1 MRFGPKLVALAISA
15 CCGVAQAAT
24 FDPATGYLTIPSIK
38 VGGVTYS
45 VVVSIGSLV
54 SFNTGVPGSEDSYEP
69 TTNVLSM
76 PSIVV
81 GGIAFT
87 NVKVTVGGVI
97 SFSVVSTTP
106 PASAASCSAAS
117 APAGFNY
124 SQSGN
129 TITVTTNGCVALPT
143 TGICNPTA
151 TQATGVNVLV
161 TQNTQ
166 SFKLT
171 GIVMNIPG
179 LPNPFDAMASAL
191 GVTSSCIRNAPTGYS
206 SLTVNSNV
214 CYDIT
219 QQMGPAL
226 TANPSP
232 YITVSNPITMSMQGT
247 TTMQVVADCLTSGAM
262 VITDALTGTTLI
274 KQADGSYK

>member
-1 MRFGPKLVALAISA
+1 MRFGLKLAALAMLA
-15 CCGVAQAAT
+15 CCNVAQAAT
-24 FDPATGYLTIPSIK
+24 FNPATGHLTIPSLK
-38 VGGVTYS
+38 VGGVSYN
-45 VVVSIGSLV
+45 VVISIGSLV
-54 SFNTGVPGSEDSYEP
+54 SFNTGVPGSEDSYDP
-69 TTNVLSM
+69 ATNVLSM

-81 GGIAFT
+81 GGITFT

-97 SFSVVSTTP
+97 TFSVVSTTP
-106 PASAASCSAAS
+106 PASVASCSTTS

-124 SQSGN
+124 AQSGN

-151 TQATGVNVLV
+151 AQATGVNVLV

-171 GIVMNIPG
+171 GIAMNIPG
-179 LPNPFDAMASAL
+179 VPNPFDAMASAL
-191 GVTSSCIRNAPTGYS
+191 GVSSSCIRNAPAGYS

-226 TANPSP
+226 AASQSP
-232 YITVSNPITMSMQGT
+232 YITVTTPITMSMQGT
-247 TTMQVVADCLTSGAM
+247 TTMQTVADCLTTGAM
-262 VITDALTGTTLI
+262 VITDALTGTTLV